1 MAQVS
6 PAAVRE
12 VGDDPSAPLVAI
24 VDFGLKANIVR
35 SLGGAGCGSACS
47 RTRRP
52 RPTCWRRDVAGVVF
66 SPGPGDP
73 ARLAGPVALAGAVID
88 DGRPLLGICLGHQI
102 VGRAAGAETTRL
114 RFGHHGANHPVQDL
128 DTGYVQVTA
137 QNHEVQVVGGSVP
150 ASSGF
155 RVSQLNLND
164 RSVEGLRHAEKPI
177 ETVQYHPEGA
187 PGPLDALA
195 VFDRFVDAIRPARDH
210 RRPAGGRGPRPP
222 EEAGVRADPRLGPVV
237 IGQAAEFDYAGTQ
250 ACRALR
256 AEGVRTILVNSNPAT
271 IMTDPTVADAV
282 YLEPLTVPAIEAV
295 IAREKPEGL
304 LAGLGG
310 QTALNLAMAL
320 SEAGVLERHNVRL
333 LGTPLEAIHM
343 AEDREA
349 FRDLLDRI
357 DQPYAPSF
365 IVEGPDEDA
374 RHASAEEA
382 LDTIG
387 LPAIIRPAFTLGG
400 TGGGIVETEEAYW
413 ERVRSGLRASP
424 IKQVMIE
431 RCLVGWQEIE
441 YEVMRDHE
449 DTCIAVCSMENVD
462 PLGVHTGDSIVVAPV
477 QTLTDAVHQRLR
489 SAALAIIRALG
500 VEGGCNV
507 QFALSPDS
515 TEYAV
520 IEVNPRVSRSSAL
533 ASKATGYP
541 IARVAAQIA
550 AGRTLAEIP
559 NVVTGTTVA
568 AFEPALDY
576 VVVKLPRFPFDK
588 FPAADRRLGSQMKA
602 TGEVM
607 AIDRTFGAALNKA
620 LRGLEQAGAGP
631 LGEDASWAPTFDYLA
646 AVYGG
651 DHDEDDPL
659 APAGEDTVIRWI
671 DERGEACESS
681 RFAQRSA
688 APVVLKRFVE
698 PSDSRLW
705 RVLGL
710 LRRGVPQEV
719 IRAATGISPWFLA
732 EMGRN
737 VGLEHAVHA
746 AGASLVDTDDP
757 AGAELLST
765 AKRAAFSDSDLGRL
779 AGVPET
785 AVRAARA
792 TLGLAP
798 GYAMVDTCAA
808 EFAAETPYFYSTYA
822 SAGSPPEAPPA
833 PRPGA
838 LVIGSGPVRIGQG
851 IEFDYCAVQA
861 ADVLRR
867 EGWSAIMVN
876 SNPETVS
883 TDFDASTR
891 LYFEPLDAESVRS
904 IIEFESGSARRRHA
918 TSAMTLR
925 HRCAECHRRWAG
937 PNRSGSPTT
946 GRCRRSSRSAARRR
960 STSPGRS
967 SRRACRCSGPSLET
981 IDQAEERVRFSALLD
996 RLGIPQPEG
1005 GMAES
1010 IEEALTLAERIGYP
1024 VIVRPSFV
1032 IGGLAIDFAYSPED
1046 LARHLAAAAV
1056 VDPDRP
1062 VRIDRF
1068 LEGIEVDID
1077 AVCDGTAVLI
1087 PGLLEHVERAG
1098 VHSGDSIAVFPPQH
1112 VSDGDVDLIV
1122 NTMERVC
1129 LALGATGL
1137 VNAQF
1142 IVRDD
1147 GVYLIEVNPRAS
1159 RTVPFLSKVTGVP
1172 MVELAVR
1179 ISLGAT
1185 LASLGQTPGLRPSPP
1200 FVAVK
1205 APAFSTAKL
1214 KGVDPSV
1221 GPFMQSTGEVIGIA
1235 EDPRVAMAKAL
1246 TGASLIPP
1254 RPGDGPAPL
1263 ALLSIADRDKWGL
1276 VDLAKALRR
1285 AGYRL
1290 AATPGT
1296 RTALREAGFGVDPV
1310 AKLGAEP
1317 DREIGEIP
1325 ILDAIAGGD
1334 VRLVV
1339 NTPTPRSG
1347 AIRDAAEIR
1356 HAAIAEGVL
1365 CLTAIETGIAAA
1377 AALEPSILDEISRV
1391 RPITEWVPA
1400 V

>member
-1 MAQVS
+1 MT
-6 PAAVRE
+6 AALPIPPVR
-12 VGDDPSAPLVAI
+12 AH
-24 VDFGLKANIVR
+24 
-35 SLGGAGCGSACS
+35 
-47 RTRRP
+47 RP
-52 RPTCWRRDVAGVVF
+52 K
-66 SPGPGDP
+66 
-73 ARLAGPVALAGAVID
+73 
-88 DGRPLLGICLGHQI
+88 
-102 VGRAAGAETTRL
+102 
-114 RFGHHGANHPVQDL
+114 
-128 DTGYVQVTA
+128 
-137 QNHEVQVVGGSVP
+137 P
-150 ASSGF
+150 ASVLILGS
-155 RVSQLNLND
+155 
-164 RSVEGLRHAEKPI
+164 
-177 ETVQYHPEGA
+177 
-187 PGPLDALA
+187 
-195 VFDRFVDAIRPARDH
+195 
-210 RRPAGGRGPRPP
+210 
-222 EEAGVRADPRLGPVV
+222 GPVV

-271 IMTDPTVADAV
+271 IMTDPSVADAV

-333 LGTPLEAIHM
+333 LGTPLEAIRM

-349 FRDLLDRI
+349 FRDLLDRLG
-357 DQPYAPSF
+357 QPYAPSS
-365 IVEGPDEDA
+365 IVEGPDDDA
-374 RHASAEEA
+374 RHGSAELA
-382 LDTIG
+382 LRLIG
-387 LPAIIRPAFTLGG
+387 LPAIVRPAFTLGG
-400 TGGGIVETEEAYW
+400 TGGGIVETEDAYW
-413 ERVRSGLRASP
+413 ERVKSGLRASP
-424 IKQVMIE
+424 IKQVMVE

-477 QTLTDAVHQRLR
+477 QTLTDSVHQRLR
-489 SAALAIIRALG
+489 SAALAIIRGLG

-515 TEYAV
+515 TDYAV

-588 FPAADRRLGSQMKA
+588 FPTADRRLGSQMKA

-607 AIDRTFGAALNKA
+607 AIDRTFGAALNTA

-631 LGEDASWAPTFDYLA
+631 LGEDPSWGPTFDYLA

-651 DHDEDDPL
+651 VDADDEGDGVRVGVGGLDTLTIHDGP
-659 APAGEDTVIRWI
+659 IRWVG
-671 DERGEACESS
+671 DDGAACEST
-681 RFAQRSA
+681 RHAQRAA
-688 APVVLKRFVE
+688 APIVLRRFIE

-719 IRAATGISPWFLA
+719 IRRATGISAWFLA

-737 VGLEHAVHA
+737 IDLERDVRAMGA
-746 AGASLVDTDDP
+746 RLADPNDADGASLLV
-757 AGAELLST
+757 T
-765 AKRAAFSDSDLGRL
+765 AKCAAFSDRDLGTL
-779 AGVPET
+779 AGVGEP
-785 AVRAARA
+785 AVRAARSA
-792 TLGLAP
+792 LGLAP

-822 SAGSPPEAPPA
+822 AAYSEPEAPPVA
-833 PRPGA
+833 RPAA

-867 EGWSAIMVN
+867 NGWSAVMVN

-891 LYFEPLDAESVRS
+891 LYFEPLDVESIRS
-904 IIEFESGSARRRHA
+904 IIEFESGGPAALADGSALPA
-918 TSAMTLR
+918 VVAFGGQTPLNL
-925 HRCAECHRRWAG
+925 AG
-937 PNRSGSPTT
+937 PLVLAGVPLLGSDIE
-946 GRCRRSSRSAARRR
+946 A
-960 STSPGRS
+960 
-967 SRRACRCSGPSLET
+967 
-981 IDQAEERVRFSALLD
+981 IDQAEERTRFSALLD

-1005 GMAES
+1005 GMAET

-1046 LARHLAAAAV
+1046 LVRHLASAAI

-1068 LEGIEVDID
+1068 LEGIEVDVD
-1077 AVCDGTAVLI
+1077 AVCDGTEVLI

-1098 VHSGDSIAVFPPQH
+1098 IHSGDSIAWFPPQN
-1112 VSDGDVDLIV
+1112 VAEGDRELIV
-1122 NTMERVC
+1122 ATMERIC
-1129 LALGATGL
+1129 LALGARGL

-1179 ISLGAT
+1179 ISLGET
-1185 LASLGQTPGLRPSPP
+1185 LPSLGWKGGLLPP
-1200 FVAVK
+1200 PDFVAVK
-1205 APAFSTAKL
+1205 SPAFSTAKL

-1235 EDPRVAMAKAL
+1235 IQPAVAMAKAL

-1254 RPGDGPAPL
+1254 RASEGEAPL

-1276 VDLAKALRR
+1276 ADLGRALVR

-1290 AATPGT
+1290 AATAGT
-1296 RTALREAGFGVDPV
+1296 SALLEHAGITGIHPV

-1317 DREIGEIP
+1317 VGDEVG
-1325 ILDAIAGGD
+1325 ILELIASGQ

-1347 AIRDAAEIR
+1347 PVRDAADIR
-1356 HAAIAEGVL
+1356 HATIAEGIL
-1365 CLTAIETGIAAA
+1365 CFTSIETGVAAA
-1377 AALEPSILDEISRV
+1377 EALDPAIIDLIAEV
-1391 RPITEWVPA
+1391 RPITDWVPRA
-1400 V
+1400 